1 MMLLCIA
8 ACVAPF
14 VVFALL
20 NKQTSVTWV
29 GLLLC
34 VVAHL
39 VMFKMMPNH
48 SCHSSEE
55 KPTKQQASEPNDNKQ
70 EI

>member
-8 ACVAPF
+8 ACAAPF

-20 NKQTSVTWV
+20 NNNLSVSWV

-34 VVAHL
+34 VIAHL
-39 VMFKMMPNH
+39 VMFKMMPTHN
-48 SCHSSEE
+48 CHSSIE
-55 KPTKQQASEPNDNKQ
+55 KTIAQAPEQTDNKQ
-70 EI
+70 EA